1 MPVAL
6 SYMGNDS
13 DTHTIQSWTCRW
25 RRVPMET
32 RPHWGT
38 MCAQGEVGLGLATML
53 IPLEIVVLAV
63 ATSGMMVSRK
73 VGGMVDD
80 GRKASPALS

>member
-1 MPVAL
+1 
-6 SYMGNDS
+6 
-13 DTHTIQSWTCRW
+13 
-25 RRVPMET
+25 
-32 RPHWGT
+32 

-63 ATSGMMVSRK
+63 ATSSMVVSRK
-73 VGGMVDD
+73 VGGVVDG